1 MRISDWSSDV
11 CSSDLYRAIFGA
23 VVVQAVDAFIH
34 EGGDEQRHADR
45 QVPAEAKARQRILA
59 DMGDLV
65 DEAARAIERQ
75 HRDQRRGE
83 HPRCRGGQDRGGD
96 AGIADEGRGE
106 EIGPIEACARRHQV
120 RSEEHTYELQS
131 LMRISYAVFCLKKK
145 KKPTRL
151 TTKLVT

>member
-59 DMGDLV
+59 DMGDLA
-65 DEAARAIERQ
+65 DEAPRALERQ

-83 HPRCRGGQDRGGD
+83 HPRCR
-96 AGIADEGRGE
+96 
-106 EIGPIEACARRHQV
+106 
-120 RSEEHTYELQS
+120 RSEEHTSELQS
-131 LMRISYAVFCLKKK
+131 LMRTSYAVFSLQQTTHRT
-145 KKPTRL
+145 PTS
-151 TTKLVT
+151 TTIIHHHPT